1 MPTLDSQQTA
11 ERIVTI
17 FRALKPIDALPDEL
31 IPVTLDEAYQVRE
44 AYEAIEVAR
53 RGAVVGYK
61 IGLTTPIMQQLCGV
75 DEPCYSAMFASEI
88 RQSPAEVRVGDYCRA
103 GIETEIAMRLGEDL
117 PEGGGRGRVE
127 AAVESCMAAI
137 EVLEDLRHDYKRLSA
152 RSMVAGNV
160 WNAGCVLGPP
170 VGAWRHLDLAAVT
183 YRLTINGEEIGV
195 GKGADV
201 MGNPLNALSWLA
213 DKLAA
218 DGRPLRRG
226 MVVMTGSVVPIQ
238 FPQPGDRGGRGLR
251 PRQGGIHRGMT
262 SSLALSSPW
271 PDLIRPSTNKRK
283 LFVAPPIKPGGGE
296 SN

>member
-1 MPTLDSQQTA
+1 MPALDPRQTA
-11 ERIVTI
+11 ERIVAI
-17 FRALKPIDALPDEL
+17 FCARKPIDALPDAL
-31 IPVTLDEAYQVRE
+31 VPAALDDAYRVRE
-44 AYEAIEVAR
+44 AYEAIEVPR
-53 RGAVVGYK
+53 RGEVVGYK

-75 DEPCYSAMFASEI
+75 DEPCYGAMFASEI
-88 RQSPAEVRVGDYCRA
+88 RSSPARVRVADYCRI
-103 GIETEIAMRLGEDL
+103 GIETEIAMRLGADL
-117 PEGGGRGRVE
+117 PDGGGRARVE

-160 WNAGCVLGPP
+160 WNAGCVLGAP
-170 VGAWRHLDLAAVT
+170 VGDWQKLDLATVT
-183 YRLTINGEEIGV
+183 YRLAVNGREIGT

-238 FPQPGDRGGRGLR
+238 FPRLGDRAVVEVSGLGRAEF
-251 PRQGGIHRGMT
+251 I
-262 SSLALSSPW
+262 
-271 PDLIRPSTNKRK
+271 
-283 LFVAPPIKPGGGE
+283 GE
-296 SN
+296 